1 MIPMPFKSRSQARK
15 IAMLE
20 HAGRLPKGTYAKWKR
35 HTRRLRALP
44 ERVGR
49 RRKTTRKR
57 RR

>member
-1 MIPMPFKSRSQARK
+1 MPFKSRSQARK